1 METGSIKNSNL
12 KLSKH
17 FFFKPVNN
25 KLCFKYNTSNIY
37 TICRSHLHLYIYPE
51 KSYFAY
57 FRIPL
62 FSDVAEEVVS
72 WFEFICFRIPLFSD
86 VAEEVVSWFEFIC
99 FRIPL
104 FSDVADEVV
113 SWFERLQEHSIILLI
128 IQLLIQYASV
138 SL

>member
-37 TICRSHLHLYIYPE
+37 TICRPHLHLYIYPE

-57 FRIPL
+57 
-62 FSDVAEEVVS
+62 
-72 WFEFICFRIPLFSD
+72 FRIPLFSD

-138 SL
+138 SLRKL